1 MFEEYQNGSDW
12 KLMEEKQKESDNL
25 MTMF

>member
-12 KLMEEKQKESDNL
+12 KLMEEKQKEPDNL